1 MWPSSS
7 LQAPT
12 SDAFLGMVALAPLPR
27 PPRPRP
33 PRPLLPPRP
42 PRPAFVSRP
51 MSSGILGF
59 SFRGILRSS
68 FHYVTESVTHEVTRS
83 NFSLE
88 RTFLCPRTLSL
99 PANTLSTRW
108 SVSSRRTST
117 TILRVPSLLR
127 QARTLMNLE
136 SVLEE
141 SARANPDARIRPLT
155 HVSVDRA
162 YQAESVGRNSLVTI
176 VIAIH
181 RSPNL

>member
-1 MWPSSS
+1 
-7 LQAPT
+7 
-12 SDAFLGMVALAPLPR
+12 
-27 PPRPRP
+27 
-33 PRPLLPPRP
+33 
-42 PRPAFVSRP
+42 

-68 FHYVTESVTHEVTRS
+68 FHYVAESVTHEVTRS

-99 PANTLSTRW
+99 PANTTGSTFLAPDGCSTSLVHLWLRPLSSDLSTRW

-127 QARTLMNLE
+127 QARTLINLE

-162 YQAESVGRNSLVTI
+162 YQAKSVGGNSLVTI
-176 VIAIH
+176 LIAIR